1 LPPIK
6 NGREFDSLDTA
17 SNCKA
22 QEKTIKVRLHRA
34 SGHFELPRDL
44 CVVTTLEQQFRNLLL
59 ARTQPNG
66 TLFHSDFPLIR

>member
-22 QEKTIKVRLHRA
+22 QEKTIKVCLDRA